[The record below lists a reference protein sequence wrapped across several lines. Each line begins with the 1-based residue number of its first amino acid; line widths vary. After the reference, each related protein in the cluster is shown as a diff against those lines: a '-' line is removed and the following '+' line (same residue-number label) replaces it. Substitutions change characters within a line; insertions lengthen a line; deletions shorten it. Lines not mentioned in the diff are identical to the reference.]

1 LNKNKS
7 YTDFRRENAM
17 ERFQFN
23 LQRVLD
29 FRIDIEE
36 KRKQEFIAAQKNLL
50 KQEMVLKD
58 LYDKRENANL
68 NIKYLKI
75 SYEYQSLIRYK
86 DLLNQQIEKQNIIL
100 TEAKN
105 ELDKKMNALTLSIS
119 DRKVLEKLKEK
130 AKEEFDSEVKKKEQ
144 NQNDDFALYAFVRNE
159 RR

>member
-1 LNKNKS
+1 
-7 YTDFRRENAM
+7 M